1 MVTSTVASRG
11 AHRPG
16 RDITGIWALLLA
28 RGMAYARRRAAF
40 AAAAFSAALTAAAAA
55 LAAATS
61 PYCYMSALLV

>member
-11 AHRPG
+11 AHRPV

-40 AAAAFSAALTAAAAA
+40 AAAAFSAALAAAA